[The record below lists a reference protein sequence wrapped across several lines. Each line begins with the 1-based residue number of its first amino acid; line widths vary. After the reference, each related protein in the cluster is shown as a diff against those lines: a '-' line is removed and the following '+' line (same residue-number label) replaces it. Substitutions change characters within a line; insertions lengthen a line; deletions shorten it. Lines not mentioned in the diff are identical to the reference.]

1 MITKAER
8 WKVAGFSRQ
17 VELALFYDAKLDV
30 PASFAISQ
38 RGDLFQMRDCSVRA
52 GRAGEEIERY
62 VLVVHGCECNV
73 RVRPSGGIAHNDEL
87 KQKKARDHSHYDHML
102 AQRLPN
108 EL

>member
-17 VELALFYDAKLDV
+17 VD
-30 PASFAISQ
+30 
-38 RGDLFQMRDCSVRA
+38 QMRDCSVRA

-73 RVRPSGGIAHNDEL
+73 RVRPSGGIARNDEL
-87 KQKKARDHSHYDHML
+87 EQKKTRNHCDDDHMI
-102 AQRLPN
+102 AQRLPK
-108 EL
+108 EP

>member
-30 PASFAISQ
+30 AASFAISQ

-73 RVRPSGGIAHNDEL
+73 RVRPSGGIAHND
-87 KQKKARDHSHYDHML
+87 
-102 AQRLPN
+102 
-108 EL
+108 